1 MIKCII
7 MEEIGQIR
15 SHHHPS
21 KTRLIDCIHYP
32 QEYKPMLEQMIGT
45 WLVCETDNEAIEV
58 QRRDDYWNCITLE
71 GIQYLSKGEVRR
83 EKKIIQYPFP
93 VTGKRVVNE
102 SERQTLMSS
111 LEEKKI
117 ELERVKERLN
127 EIEKRVEEKR
137 MMKEKI
143 VNEKHEYLLL

>member
-1 MIKCII
+1 
-7 MEEIGQIR
+7 MEEIGKSR
-15 SHHHPS
+15 PHHHPS

-32 QEYKPMLEQMIGT
+32 QEYKLMLEQMIGN

-58 QRRDDYWNCITLE
+58 QKREHYWNCITLE

-83 EKKIIQYPFP
+83 EKKMIQYPFP

-102 SERQTLMSS
+102 SERRVLESS
-111 LEEKKI
+111 LQEKKI

-127 EIEKRVEEKR
+127 EAEKRVEER
-137 MMKEKI
+137 KI
-143 VNEKHEYLLL
+143 MRKKTANEKREYLLL